1 MVKNLKLIRNNR
13 GISQQ
18 TLANTIGTTQQ
29 SINMYENHKIEPD
42 INTLI
47 SLADYF
53 DVTVDYLIGRTDE
66 NNQPLSDSNSILSK
80 YSKLNKSEKI
90 CIDTLIDTYINL
102 KKRVFRNERLIL
114 NCRGYSRMTRLIYKR
129 SIRESTLRIYTT
141 FFAKTIFG

>member
-66 NNQPLSDSNSILSK
+66 NNQPLSDSNSLLSK

-102 KKRVFRNERLIL
+102 KK
-114 NCRGYSRMTRLIYKR
+114 
-129 SIRESTLRIYTT
+129 
-141 FFAKTIFG
+141 

>member
-1 MVKNLKLIRNNR
+1 MVIIMVKNLKAIRHTR

-18 TLANTIGTTQQ
+18 TLATALGTTQQ
-29 SINMYENHKIEPD
+29 SINKYENHKIEPD

-66 NNQPLSDSNSILSK
+66 NNQLLSDSNSLWSK
-80 YSKLNKSEKI
+80 YRKLNKSEKI

-102 KKRVFRNERLIL
+102 KK
-114 NCRGYSRMTRLIYKR
+114 
-129 SIRESTLRIYTT
+129 
-141 FFAKTIFG
+141 